1 MTVTADRVRAVP
13 PVPAGPRPT
22 TAGSSPDRPPGGP
35 RDIVA
40 GLTGAAAVL
49 AGASALGSVLIGRSW
64 VLPLIEV
71 VVVVTLLGIGG
82 RLVRLPTVGVIVLQ
96 LAGLVI
102 ALTSLFTTAGIA
114 GVLPNAAAL
123 GQARTL
129 MDGAWQQIQGSVPPA
144 LSTPELSLLISLSVG
159 ASALIVDYLIAATRT
174 PALVALPLLC
184 LYSVPASIAFD
195 LLPWYTFAAPAAL
208 YTLLLAVARR
218 PGRRAGVRVG
228 LGIAL
233 NGTLIA
239 ALAIVVSLVVAD
251 AITFVGTAGRL
262 PRGVATTGE
271 LGLSPFTSLKGNLQ
285 RAQPINLITVRGL
298 PEPDYLRTVALTTWT
313 NGQGFA
319 ATNLRTDQASSD
331 GTITVKPVATAD
343 LTVSVTSTA
352 FRDKFL
358 PLLSGATSITGLDQK
373 WEFDS
378 SLGSA
383 HRSDPV
389 DPGTYTIRAS
399 STKPFTDDLEQDT
412 VTPGGTLTDVGAL
425 PTSVRQLAQQVTK
438 SQTSAF
444 DKARALQRWFTDPAN
459 GFKYTLDVPVG
470 DSGDALVDF
479 LNNRQGFCE
488 QYATAMAV
496 MLRALGIPARVG
508 VGFTQGAQ
516 QPDGSW
522 VITSHDAHAWVEVD
536 FDTNGWVRFDPT
548 PLVNGQGGQQGFTSP
563 APQTS
568 AAATSTSTST
578 APTAIT
584 AGGQKPD
591 QDTTPTSSA
600 PLTADAPASGTT
612 AVGRWLW
619 LILAVLLL
627 GALLFGPA
635 TFRVLGRRRR
645 LRQIRSGDPHA
656 ATLAWVEIEDVAVD
670 HGVGVGAAE
679 SSRAAANRL
688 ARRAHLGEEDRA
700 RLREVIV
707 GAERE
712 WYGPGSTGSTPDSE
726 SGGGM
731 TATLIAQVPVR
742 TADLVAAIG
751 AVRTGLSENAPTT
764 IGERWFP
771 RSLRSGRG

>member
-1 MTVTADRVRAVP
+1 MTTTANRVGPTSPAPSTRSSTP
-13 PVPAGPRPT
+13 TTGPGSTDGPAG
-22 TAGSSPDRPPGGP
+22 GS

-40 GLTGAAAVL
+40 ELIGAVAVL
-49 AGASALGSVLIGRSW
+49 AGSSALGPVLIGRSW

-82 RLVRLPTVGVIVLQ
+82 RLVRLPVVGVVLLQ

-114 GVLPNAAAL
+114 GVLPNPAAV

-144 LSTPELSLLISLSVG
+144 LSSPELSFLISLSIGV
-159 ASALIVDYLIAATRT
+159 SALIVDYLIAASRT

-184 LYSVPASIAFD
+184 LYSVPASIALD
-195 LLPWYTFAAPAAL
+195 LLPWYAFAAPAAL
-208 YTLLLAVARR
+208 YALLLAVGRR
-218 PGRRAGVRVG
+218 PGQHAGLRVG
-228 LGIAL
+228 VGVAVT
-233 NGTLIA
+233 GTLIT
-239 ALAIVVSLVVAD
+239 ALAVVVTLLVAD
-251 AITFVGTAGRL
+251 GSSFVGTAGRL

-271 LGLSPFTSLKGNLQ
+271 LGLSPFTSLRGDLQ
-285 RAQPINLITVRGL
+285 RAQPVNLITVRGL

-319 ATNLRTDQASSD
+319 ATNLRTDQESSG
-331 GTITVKPVATAD
+331 GTLSVKPVASAD

-358 PLLSGATSITGLDQK
+358 PLLTGATAVTGLDQS

-383 HRSDPV
+383 HRADAI

-399 STKPFTDDLEQDT
+399 STKPFIDDLEQDT

-438 SQTSAF
+438 AQTTAF
-444 DKARALQRWFTDPAN
+444 DKARALQQWFTDPAN
-459 GFKYTLDVPVG
+459 GFKYSLQVPVG

-496 MLRALGIPARVG
+496 MLRSLGIPARVG

-536 FDTNGWVRFDPT
+536 FDADGWVRFDPT

-568 AAATSTSTST
+568 AAASSTSSST
-578 APTAIT
+578 ATSAVTANGNK
-584 AGGQKPD
+584 AD
-591 QDTTPTSSA
+591 QDTTQASSA
-600 PLTADAPASGTT
+600 PLTADAPGTGT
-612 AVGRWLW
+612 AWIGRWLW
-619 LILAVLLL
+619 LILALLLLGVLLL
-627 GALLFGPA
+627 GPA
-635 TFRVLGRRRR
+635 AFRVLRRRRR
-645 LRQIRSGDPHA
+645 LRQIRAGDPHA
-656 ATLAWVEIEDVAVD
+656 ATLAWVEIEDLAVD
-670 HGVGVGAAE
+670 HGLGVGVAE

-688 ARRAHLGEEDRA
+688 ARRARLDDQDRT
-700 RLREVIV
+700 RLRQVIV

-712 WYGPGSTGSTPDSE
+712 WYGPDPAVGPT
-726 SGGGM
+726 SGAGG
-731 TATLIAQVPVR
+731 TT
-742 TADLVAAIG
+742 TLVATAPVKADDLTAAIEG
-751 AVRTGLSENAPTT
+751 VRRGLTENAPTT
-764 IGERWFP
+764 IGERWLP